1 MERERL
7 ESILSDLKN
16 KPNKDLLEAEEF
28 LFGEFEKTKN
38 LIVDLTRHID
48 TIEEF
53 HIKVT
58 NELIE
63 RKSL

>member
-28 LFGEFEKTKN
+28 LFGEFEKTKK

>member
-38 LIVDLTRHID
+38 LIDKIL
-48 TIEEF
+48 
-53 HIKVT
+53 K
-58 NELIE
+58 
-63 RKSL
+63 